1 LVDLLDALSG
11 AVSRIWGV
19 LDPLGFPFWRPREV
33 LGGAVLAKLTRQGG
47 FLPWDCN
54 PLVKQAKTTP
64 FSGFSGAPFLGIEE
78 NPAFG
83 GSFLTPN

>member
-1 LVDLLDALSG
+1 MLF
-11 AVSRIWGV
+11 REQFR
-19 LDPLGFPFWRPREV
+19 GFGGPGPPGLPFWRPREV

-54 PLVKQAKTTP
+54 PLVKQAKTAP
-64 FSGFSGAPFLGIEE
+64 FSGFSGAPFPGIEE

-83 GSFLTPN
+83 GSFLTPD

>member
-19 LDPLGFPFWRPREV
+19 LDPLGFLFWRPREV

-54 PLVKQAKTTP
+54 PLVKQAKTAP
-64 FSGFSGAPFLGIEE
+64 FSGFSGAPFWGLRKIRLLEGL
-78 NPAFG
+78 F
-83 GSFLTPN
+83 